1 MLHVYNLTQTVGS
14 KTILHGISCSFSLGK
29 IIALL
34 GPNGAGKTTL
44 LKAIMGLTPNPKPT
58 IDGNTREN
66 SILWDAKII
75 NKLAPHERVASGI
88 AYLPQTS
95 ALFHELS
102 VYKNLWIVFECHP
115 TWRGGKKEAFITEL
129 EHWLELTQLTKTKD
143 QLAGSL
149 SGGQKR
155 KLEIVRSILMHPRFL
170 ICDEPFAGVDPKSI
184 YELKKI
190 FSMLSA
196 EGMGIVISDH
206 HVDQLL
212 SIANYVYVILQ
223 GAVVASGTAQ
233 EILNNQ
239 QTREHYLG
247 FQFHQEMSVKF
258 NE

>member
-1 MLHVYNLTQTVGS
+1 MLDVCNLTQTVGK
-14 KTILHGISCSFSLGK
+14 KTILHNISCSFSFGK

-44 LKAIMGLTPNPKPT
+44 LKVIMGLTPNPKPIT
-58 IDGNTREN
+58 DGNRQEN
-66 SILWDAKII
+66 TILWNEKII

-102 VYKNLWIVFECHP
+102 VYKNLWLVFECHP
-115 TWRGGKKEAFITEL
+115 TWEKQKKENFIAEL
-129 EHWLELTQLTKTKD
+129 DHWLEITELTKTKN

-190 FSMLSA
+190 FSMLSLQ
-196 EGMGIVISDH
+196 GMGIVISDH

-233 EILNNQ
+233 EILNNR

-247 FQFHQEMSVKF
+247 FQFHQEMSEKF